1 MEEDFLDTNKLFE
14 IFCYTLSCALE
25 KRKQTKF
32 KSRPLLPSSLLKE
45 KVLVNYFILP
55 VCLVKIFQKMLHVR
69 NCLRNVAKL
78 MAESNKKRM
87 VTNLDNVIKN
97 FPSDREL
104 LVFREKQNDL
114 SECTVDLNL
123 CFYF

>member
-1 MEEDFLDTNKLFE
+1 M
-14 IFCYTLSCALE
+14 
-25 KRKQTKF
+25 
-32 KSRPLLPSSLLKE
+32 
-45 KVLVNYFILP
+45 
-55 VCLVKIFQKMLHVR
+55 FQKMLHVR

-78 MAESNKKRM
+78 MAKSNEKRI

-104 LVFREKQNDL
+104 AVFRLKQNDL

>member
-1 MEEDFLDTNKLFE
+1 
-14 IFCYTLSCALE
+14 
-25 KRKQTKF
+25 
-32 KSRPLLPSSLLKE
+32 
-45 KVLVNYFILP
+45 
-55 VCLVKIFQKMLHVR
+55 MLHVR

>member
-1 MEEDFLDTNKLFE
+1 M
-14 IFCYTLSCALE
+14 
-25 KRKQTKF
+25 
-32 KSRPLLPSSLLKE
+32 
-45 KVLVNYFILP
+45 
-55 VCLVKIFQKMLHVR
+55 FQKMLHVR
-69 NCLRNVAKL
+69 NYLRNVAKL
-78 MAESNKKRM
+78 MAESNKKRI

-104 LVFREKQNDL
+104 AVFRLKQNDL